1 MVANITIRP
10 TKLLNLISLPNWATE
25 LLLSLAQEQN
35 LVASGNWA
43 WVFLRNHVIQKATYS
58 FIHCQTCKSDYFT
71 QSSEQWK
78 KAPLKNTTQSTVR
91 TQTCLVNYL
100 CT

>member
-10 TKLLNLISLPNWATE
+10 TKLWNLISLPNWATE
-25 LLLSLAQEQN
+25 ILLSLAQEQN
-35 LVASGNWA
+35 LVAS
-43 WVFLRNHVIQKATYS
+43 
-58 FIHCQTCKSDYFT
+58 FT
-71 QSSEQWK
+71 QSSEQWE

-91 TQTCLVNYL
+91 TRTCLVDYM

>member
-10 TKLLNLISLPNWATE
+10 TKLWNLISLPNWATE

-43 WVFLRNHVIQKATYS
+43 WVFLTNYVIQQATYS
-58 FIHCQTCKSDYFT
+58 FIHCRAPKSDYFT

-78 KAPLKNTTQSTVR
+78 KAPLKKHHKSTVR
-91 TQTCLVNYL
+91 TRTCLAN
-100 CT
+100 